1 MPKGNYRR
9 EAGKHGAPTPSSRN
23 ATPSPCGIRGRLK
36 PIVERYVGDDVIDEM
51 RRSLGLPAVRRSP
64 RHWRLSAH
72 CTALKNAL
80 IWKDLSMAIQGSMKV
95 FRVFDSTS

>member
-1 MPKGNYRR
+1 MPKGNHRR

-80 IWKDLSMAIQGSMKV
+80 AARGKNGFVRQSRRAILAMHK
-95 FRVFDSTS
+95 